1 MVVIMKGSEVRRERF
16 LRIKERRLLAV
27 KKTLEGVGKLSV
39 RSNHDYRSED
49 VMEITKFLSKEVY
62 SVINKFSASSNDRLK
77 YYIQAELEHYD
88 YLRQNDKELYELMK
102 TKLPQLSDFWEFL
115 EKDKNPSNEESS
127 LDSLKDEILSLKED
141 IQSLKYLLQDRND

>member
-1 MVVIMKGSEVRRERF
+1 MKSSEIRRERF
-16 LRIKERRLLAV
+16 LRIKERRLQAV
-27 KKTLEGVGKLSV
+27 KKTLESVGKLSV

-49 VMEITKFLSKEVY
+49 VMEISKFLSKEVY

-88 YLRQNDKELYELMK
+88 YLRENDKELYDLMK
-102 TKLPQLSDFWEFL
+102 TKAPHLSDFWNFL
-115 EKDKNPSNEESS
+115 EKDKKTSNENSS

-141 IQSLKYLLQDRND
+141 IQDLKYLLQDRND